1 MCHMGDPGLSPG
13 SWPPVPWLGHL
24 SPGSVPPGV
33 LVQSPP
39 RGGSVTCV
47 TCVPGWLCHLCP
59 LGVSPVSPA
68 VSPVSLGVAPVS
80 LGGCVPSCVTC
91 APRCPLQGWLCHLCP
106 WCGCV
111 TCVAVSPVSPLWLC
125 HLCGCVPCVPSCVT
139 CVAVSPVS
147 PLWLCHLYGCVPCP
161 HLCPWWGCVPCPQL
175 CPQLCPP
182 CPQVSLVSPGGCV
195 TCVAVSH
202 VPSCVL
208 CPQVSLVWLCPVSPA
223 VSRVPSCVPG
233 VAVSPC
239 PQLCPVSPGVPGV
252 AVSRVPSC
260 VPCPQL
266 CPWCGCPPC
275 PQLCPVSPAVSLV
288 WLCPVSP
295 AVSRVPRCPWC
306 GCVPC
311 PQVSL
316 VWLCPVSPAV
326 SRVPRCPWC
335 GCVPRVP
342 SCVPCP
348 QVSLAR
354 SPPRWVGSGRRLLL
368 SADRTLV
375 LKELSSEDVADVHG
389 LLAHYH
395 QYVVQCHG
403 QTLLPRFLGMYRV
416 SVDSED
422 TYLLVMRN
430 LFSHRLPVH
439 RKYDLK
445 GSLVD
450 REASDKEKG
459 KELPTL
465 KDVDFLN
472 KNEKVFVEE
481 EQQRDFM
488 DKLKRDVE
496 FLVQQKLMDYSLL
509 LGIHEVERGEQ
520 EEEEELE
527 EEELGGGDDGGLG
540 GPYGTSPEG
549 LGGLLNSYR
558 PLGPGEF
565 DPGVDVYAL
574 RGAEGAPRR
583 EVYFMGLIDVLTQY
597 DARKKAAHAAKTVK
611 HGAGAEISTVHPE
624 QYAKRFLDFIT
635 NIFA

>member
-223 VSRVPSCVPG
+223 VSCVP
-233 VAVSPC
+233 
-239 PQLCPVSPGVPGV
+239 
-252 AVSRVPSC
+252 R
-260 VPCPQL
+260 
-266 CPWCGCPPC
+266 CPWCGCVPC

-288 WLCPVSP
+288 WLCPPCPQLCPVSP
-295 AVSRVPRCPWC
+295 RVPGVAVSHVPS
-306 GCVPC
+306 CVPC
-311 PQVSL
+311 PHVSL

>member
-223 VSRVPSCVPG
+223 VSCVPR
-233 VAVSPC
+233 C
-239 PQLCPVSPGVPGV
+239 PWCG
-252 AVSRVPSC
+252 C
-260 VPCPQL
+260 VPCPQVSL
-266 CPWCGCPPC
+266 VW
-275 PQLCPVSPAVSLV
+275 LCPVSPAVSLV
-288 WLCPVSP
+288 WLCPPCPQLCPVSP
-295 AVSRVPRCPWC
+295 RVPGVAVSHVPS
-306 GCVPC
+306 CVPC
-311 PQVSL
+311 PHVSL

>member
-233 VAVSPC
+233 VAVS
-239 PQLCPVSPGVPGV
+239 
-252 AVSRVPSC
+252 RVPSC
-260 VPCPQL
+260 VPCPQVSL
-266 CPWCGCPPC
+266 VWLCPPC
-275 PQLCPVSPAVSLV
+275 PQLCPVSPRVPGVAVSH
-288 WLCPVSP
+288 
-295 AVSRVPRCPWC
+295 VPS
-306 GCVPC
+306 CVPC
-311 PQVSL
+311 PHVSL

>member
-223 VSRVPSCVPG
+223 VSC
-233 VAVSPC
+233 
-239 PQLCPVSPGVPGV
+239 
-252 AVSRVPSC
+252 
-260 VPCPQL
+260 
-266 CPWCGCPPC
+266 
-275 PQLCPVSPAVSLV
+275 
-288 WLCPVSP
+288 
-295 AVSRVPRCPWC
+295 VPRCPWC

-311 PQVSL
+311 PQLCPVSPR
-316 VWLCPVSPAV
+316 VPGVAVSPVSPAV

-348 QVSLAR
+348 HVSLAR

>member
-223 VSRVPSCVPG
+223 VSRVPT
-233 VAVSPC
+233 
-239 PQLCPVSPGVPGV
+239 
-252 AVSRVPSC
+252 
-260 VPCPQL
+260 
-266 CPWCGCPPC
+266 
-275 PQLCPVSPAVSLV
+275 
-288 WLCPVSP
+288 
-295 AVSRVPRCPWC
+295 
-306 GCVPC
+306 
-311 PQVSL
+311 
-316 VWLCPVSPAV
+316 
-326 SRVPRCPWC
+326 CPWC

-348 QVSLAR
+348 HVSLAR

>member
-223 VSRVPSCVPG
+223 VSC
-233 VAVSPC
+233 
-239 PQLCPVSPGVPGV
+239 
-252 AVSRVPSC
+252 
-260 VPCPQL
+260 
-266 CPWCGCPPC
+266 
-275 PQLCPVSPAVSLV
+275 
-288 WLCPVSP
+288 
-295 AVSRVPRCPWC
+295 VPRCPWC

-326 SRVPRCPWC
+326 SRVPSCVPGVAVSPVSPAVSRVPRCPWC

-348 QVSLAR
+348 HVSLAR

>member
-223 VSRVPSCVPG
+223 VSLVW
-233 VAVSPC
+233 
-239 PQLCPVSPGVPGV
+239 L
-252 AVSRVPSC
+252 
-260 VPCPQL
+260 
-266 CPWCGCPPC
+266 CPPC
-275 PQLCPVSPAVSLV
+275 PQLCPVSPRVPGVAVSH
-288 WLCPVSP
+288 
-295 AVSRVPRCPWC
+295 VPS
-306 GCVPC
+306 CVPC
-311 PQVSL
+311 PHVSL

>member
-223 VSRVPSCVPG
+223 VSC
-233 VAVSPC
+233 
-239 PQLCPVSPGVPGV
+239 
-252 AVSRVPSC
+252 
-260 VPCPQL
+260 
-266 CPWCGCPPC
+266 
-275 PQLCPVSPAVSLV
+275 
-288 WLCPVSP
+288 
-295 AVSRVPRCPWC
+295 VPRCPWC

-311 PQVSL
+311 PQLCPVSPRVPGVAVSHVPSCVPCPHVSL

>member
-223 VSRVPSCVPG
+223 VSRVP
-233 VAVSPC
+233 
-239 PQLCPVSPGVPGV
+239 
-252 AVSRVPSC
+252 
-260 VPCPQL
+260 
-266 CPWCGCPPC
+266 
-275 PQLCPVSPAVSLV
+275 
-288 WLCPVSP
+288 
-295 AVSRVPRCPWC
+295 RCPWC

-311 PQVSL
+311 PQLCPVSPRVPGVAVSHVPSCVPCPHVSL

>member
-208 CPQVSLVWLCPVSPA
+208 CPQVSLVWLCPVSPGVPGVA

-233 VAVSPC
+233 VAVSP
-239 PQLCPVSPGVPGV
+239 
-252 AVSRVPSC
+252 
-260 VPCPQL
+260 
-266 CPWCGCPPC
+266 
-275 PQLCPVSPAVSLV
+275 
-288 WLCPVSP
+288 VSP
-295 AVSRVPRCPWC
+295 AVSRVPTCPWC

-311 PQVSL
+311 PQLCPVSPR
-316 VWLCPVSPAV
+316 VPGVAVSPVSPAV

-348 QVSLAR
+348 HVSLAR

>member
-223 VSRVPSCVPG
+223 VSC
-233 VAVSPC
+233 
-239 PQLCPVSPGVPGV
+239 
-252 AVSRVPSC
+252 
-260 VPCPQL
+260 
-266 CPWCGCPPC
+266 
-275 PQLCPVSPAVSLV
+275 
-288 WLCPVSP
+288 
-295 AVSRVPRCPWC
+295 VPRCPWC

-326 SRVPRCPWC
+326 SRVPSCVPGVAVSPVSPAVSRVPTCPWCGCVPCPQLCPVSPRVPGVAVSPVSPAVSRVPRCPWC

-348 QVSLAR
+348 HVSLAR